1 MLCFIISNPISLTLH
16 KKLLLQVI
24 CQSSLLFPSLYC
36 MTQLNYDVYWYFN
49 VIFITVHMPK
59 GFSRSYIFISWKKYI
74 FKTSVFEKQENSFS
88 SFLLLQDKTKVKV
101 FPRLLYE
108 ALDQFEK
115 FFAFNEKYSS
125 GSPSHSFIHKAH
137 RWSLFQVNISS
148 PWSFSEF

>member
-1 MLCFIISNPISLTLH
+1 MLCFIISNPISLTIH

-115 FFAFNEKYSS
+115 KNIPLDLWWRTSIK
-125 GSPSHSFIHKAH
+125 PVHKKSIMMLKLKHQNIVQA
-137 RWSLFQVNISS
+137 QVI
-148 PWSFSEF
+148 

>member
-1 MLCFIISNPISLTLH
+1 MLCFIFSNIISLTIH
-16 KKLLLQVI
+16 EKLLLQVV
-24 CQSSLLFPSLYC
+24 CQAFLLFPSLYC

-74 FKTSVFEKQENSFS
+74 FKTSVLKSKKIPLVVFF
-88 SFLLLQDKTKVKV
+88 FLQDKTKVKV

-125 GSPSHSFIHKAH
+125 GSPSYSFIHRAH
-137 RWSLFQVNISS
+137 RWQSISS
-148 PWSFSEF
+148 QHFKSMVI

>member
-1 MLCFIISNPISLTLH
+1 
-16 KKLLLQVI
+16 
-24 CQSSLLFPSLYC
+24 
-36 MTQLNYDVYWYFN
+36 
-49 VIFITVHMPK
+49 MPK

-125 GSPSHSFIHKAH
+125 HSP
-137 RWSLFQVNISS
+137 LFFYTQGT
-148 PWSFSEF
+148 